1 MKLSI
6 VIPVFNEE
14 KLIDELMLRLN
25 ALYDQLVKVFS
36 LQKTE
41 IETLFINDGSWDQS
55 LHKLKSYA
63 QSEKGLKIVSL
74 SRNFGHQVALTAGI
88 DLAQGDAIV
97 AMDADLQDPPE
108 IIVDMYKKFLE
119 GYDVIYGV
127 RKRRDGESWFKLF
140 TAKLFYLLL
149 KKIAHVEIPINTGD
163 FRMISKRVKLALS
176 SMKEKHRLIRGM
188 ISWVGFRQTAVEY
201 NREAR
206 FGGETK
212 YPLHKML
219 KLSLDGITSFSTVPL
234 KIVSFS
240 GVLISGCGLLYAL
253 YVIIQKLTGQPYV
266 QGWSSI
272 IVIILVIGGIQLIA
286 FGILGEYIGRIFEE
300 SKNRPLY
307 LIDEVYEND
316 E

>member
-1 MKLSI
+1 M
-6 VIPVFNEE
+6 
-14 KLIDELMLRLN
+14 RR
-25 ALYDQLVKVFS
+25 
-36 LQKTE
+36 
-41 IETLFINDGSWDQS
+41 
-55 LHKLKSYA
+55 
-63 QSEKGLKIVSL
+63 GLKIVSL

-97 AMDADLQDPPE
+97 VLDADLQDPPE
-108 IIVDMYKKFLE
+108 TIIDMYKKFLE

-149 KKIAHVEIPINTGD
+149 RKMAHIEIPLNTGD
-163 FRMISKRVKLALS
+163 FRMISKRVKRALS
-176 SMKEKHRLIRGM
+176 SMKEKHRFIRGM
-188 ISWVGFRQTAVEY
+188 VSWVGFRQTAIEY

-219 KLSLDGITSFSTVPL
+219 KFALDGITSFSTIPL

-240 GVLISGCGLLYAL
+240 GALISGCGLLYAL

-266 QGWSSI
+266 EGWSSI
-272 IVIILVIGGIQLIA
+272 VVIILVIGGIQLFA
-286 FGILGEYIGRIFEE
+286 FGVLGEYVGRIFEE

-307 LIDEVYEND
+307 LINEIYKND

>member
-14 KLIDELMLRLN
+14 QLVDELMLRLN
-25 ALYDQLVKVFS
+25 ALYDQLVKLFP
-36 LQKTE
+36 LQKNE

-63 QSEKGLKIVSL
+63 QSENGLKVVSL

-108 IIVDMYKKFLE
+108 IIIDMYKKFLE
-119 GYDVIYGV
+119 GYDVVYGV
-127 RKRRDGESWFKLF
+127 RKKRDGESWFKLF

-149 KKIAHVEIPINTGD
+149 KKIAHVEIPLNTGD

>member
-1 MKLSI
+1 
-6 VIPVFNEE
+6 
-14 KLIDELMLRLN
+14 
-25 ALYDQLVKVFS
+25 
-36 LQKTE
+36 
-41 IETLFINDGSWDQS
+41 
-55 LHKLKSYA
+55 
-63 QSEKGLKIVSL
+63 
-74 SRNFGHQVALTAGI
+74 
-88 DLAQGDAIV
+88 
-97 AMDADLQDPPE
+97 
-108 IIVDMYKKFLE
+108 MYKKFLE
-119 GYDVIYGV
+119 GYDVVYGV
-127 RKRRDGESWFKLF
+127 RKKRDGESWFKLF

-149 KKIAHVEIPINTGD
+149 KKIAHVEIPLNTGD